1 MNQEL
6 QIELSQEISKYKHRI
21 TGAVKFHEVDL
32 AGIVHNIQYL
42 YYFEYART
50 EYMKHLGFQLNSK
63 NFMKILPLMVV
74 HSEIDYFAPAGFG
87 DEYEIFTR
95 ISKIGRTSITFENI
109 IRKQN
114 GIILAK
120 GSAILVYF
128 DTKSFHSSP
137 IPDNY
142 KNLITD
148 FESQEVELI
157 DEK

>member
-6 QIELSQEISKYKHRI
+6 QIELSKEIAKFKHKI
-21 TGAVKFHEVDL
+21 TGSVKFHEVDL
-32 AGIVHNIQYL
+32 AGVVHNIQYL

-50 EYMKHLGFQLNSK
+50 EYMKDLGFQLNSK
-63 NFMKILPLMVV
+63 NFMQILPLMVV

-109 IRKQN
+109 IRLNK
-114 GIILAK
+114 GIVLAK

-128 DTKSFHSSP
+128 DTKSFHSTP

-142 KNLITD
+142 KNQITNFEPEDVLLIN
-148 FESQEVELI
+148 
-157 DEK
+157 EK